1 MKEVLDD
8 IANSVKKLYHDVLD
22 PVETR
27 FSFEKRPADGEISGG
42 PLVLMVG
49 NHSSGKSTFINH
61 ILGEEIQRTGMA
73 PTDDSFT
80 ILRYSDQREERDG
93 TAIVSNPEL
102 PFYGLNKFGQD
113 FLSHFRMKL
122 LPAKLL
128 RDVTLVDTPG
138 MIDAADKEAGR
149 GYDFP
154 SVVRWFAQRA
164 DVVMVFFDPDRP
176 GTTAESLQVLT
187 ESLSGMDHKLLVVM
201 NKMDNF
207 RSMRDFA
214 RCYGTLCWNLGKVI
228 KKKDIPQIYTTFV
241 PVPGAPESVLPL
253 DDFEVARQ
261 ELIGEIKRA
270 PIRRVDNMITHAGYH
285 AERLRMHARISDRA
299 RKHLYRFRYQLYGG
313 LTALVLAVLVTAG
326 YFGRV
331 EDWLT
336 TIAVALGAVAVA
348 VGGHYGIQYLS
359 RNREEKILDNLDD
372 IFEEVYERD
381 LVIKNRP
388 ENLILRWEDVRPLT
402 RRTIKKLGLL
412 SWPSLRTRDLNRL
425 DRCLNKEIPEL
436 RAQLHRT
443 LESRPPSHHA
453 EKGLIG

>member
-80 ILRYSDQREERDG
+80 ILRHSDQREERDG
-93 TAIVSNPEL
+93 TAIVTNPEL
-102 PFYGLNKFGQD
+102 PFSGLNKFGQD

-128 RDVTLVDTPG
+128 KDVTLVDTPG

-154 SVVRWFAQRA
+154 SVVRWFAERA

-313 LTALVLAVLVTAG
+313 LTALVLAVLVAAG
-326 YFGRV
+326 YFGRA

-336 TIAVALGAVAVA
+336 TITVALAAVAVA

-381 LVIKNRP
+381 LVIRNRP
-388 ENLILRWEDVRPLT
+388 ENLTLRWENVRPLT

-412 SWPSLRTRDLNRL
+412 SWPGLRTRDLNRL

-443 LESRPPSHHA
+443 LESRPPSHHS